1 MEKSFKNGATQNKLM
16 LLYQYCEPIVAHSLA
31 CMALANENDKFL
43 YLFQKKKKKT
53 TKFLGNFFQV
63 DVQKGWIE
71 RGNQQKLDQEVD

>member
-1 MEKSFKNGATQNKLM
+1 VEGMEKSFKNGATQNKLM

-31 CMALANENDKFL
+31 RMALANENDKFL
-43 YLFQKKKKKT
+43 SFFSKKKKS

-71 RGNQQKLDQEVD
+71 